1 MEKNKKKTLI
11 FSLGGSLIVPNDVIS
26 VNFLRKFRELI
37 LKLLR
42 KGQRIVLIIG
52 GGGTNRKYNAAAKKI
67 TKIKD
72 LDLDWLGIA
81 TTKLNAEFIRCI
93 FGNYAYPKVLDDPNT
108 KVNSKYKLI
117 IASGWKPGCSSDK
130 DAVLWAKNLKAEA
143 ILNLSDIDFVYDKDP
158 DKYPN
163 AKPLRT
169 VSWIDFIKIVGR
181 KWSPRKS
188 APFGPP
194 ASLLAQK
201 LGLKVVILNGKN
213 IKNLENYLNTK
224 KFKGTII
231 K

>member
-1 MEKNKKKTLI
+1 MKKNNKKTLI

-26 VNFLRKFRELI
+26 INFLKKFRELI
-37 LKLLR
+37 LKFLR
-42 KGQRIVLIIG
+42 KRYRIVIITG
-52 GGGTNRKYNAAAKKI
+52 GGGTNRKYNLAAQKI
-67 TKIKD
+67 SKIKN

-130 DAVLWAKNLKAEA
+130 DAVLWAKNLKASA
-143 ILNLSDIDFVYDKDP
+143 IFNLSDIDFVYDKDP
-158 DKYPN
+158 DKYPD

-169 VSWIDFIKIVGR
+169 VSWVNFIKIIG
-181 KWSPRKS
+181 KEWFPGKS

-194 ASLLAQK
+194 ASLLAKK
-201 LGLKVVILNGKN
+201 LGLEVVILNGKN
-213 IKNLENYLNTK
+213 IKNLENYLNNK

>member
-1 MEKNKKKTLI
+1 MKKDIKKTLI

-26 VNFLRKFRELI
+26 VNFLKKFRELI

-42 KGQRIVLIIG
+42 KGHRIFIITG
-52 GGGTNRKYNAAAKKI
+52 GGGTTRKYNAAAKKI

-169 VSWIDFIKIVGR
+169 VSWIDFIKIVGT

>member
-52 GGGTNRKYNAAAKKI
+52 GGGTNRKYNASAQKI
-67 TKIKD
+67 SKIKN

-93 FGNYAYPKVLDDPNT
+93 FGDYAYPQVVDDPHT
-108 KVNSKYKLI
+108 KMSSKYKLI
-117 IASGWKPGCSSDK
+117 VASGWKPGCSSDK
-130 DAVLWAKNLKAEA
+130 DAVLWAQNLKAEA
-143 ILNLSDIDFVYDKDP
+143 VFNLSDIDFVYDKDP

-163 AKPLRT
+163 AKPLKK
-169 VSWIDFIKIVGR
+169 VSWTDFIKIVGR

-213 IKNLENYLNTK
+213 IKNLENCLNNK

>member
-1 MEKNKKKTLI
+1 MEKNKKKTLV
-11 FSLGGSLIVPNDVIS
+11 FSLGGSLIIPDDVIS
-26 VNFLRKFRELI
+26 VNFLKKFRELI

-42 KGQRIVLIIG
+42 KGHRIVLITG
-52 GGGTNRKYNAAAKKI
+52 GGGTNRKYNTAAQKI

-72 LDLDWLGIA
+72 LNLDWLGIA

-93 FGNYAYPKVLDDPNT
+93 FGDYAYPKVLHDPNIR
-108 KVNSKYKLI
+108 VGSKYKLI

-130 DAVLWAKNLKAEA
+130 DAVLWAKNLKASV
-143 ILNLSDIDFVYDKDP
+143 IFNLSDIDFVYDKDP
-158 DKYPN
+158 DKFSN
-163 AKPLRT
+163 AKPLKNVNWT
-169 VSWIDFIKIVGR
+169 DFIKIVGK

-194 ASLLAQK
+194 ASLLAKK
-201 LGLKVVILNGKN
+201 LGLEVVILNGKN
-213 IKNLENYLNTK
+213 VKNLENCLNNK

>member
-1 MEKNKKKTLI
+1 MKKNNKKTLI
-11 FSLGGSLIVPNDVIS
+11 FSLGGSLIVPGDTIS
-26 VNFLRKFRELI
+26 VNFLKKFRELI

-42 KGQRIVLIIG
+42 KGHRIILITG
-52 GGGTNRKYNAAAKKI
+52 GGGICRKYNAAAKKI
-67 TKIKD
+67 TKIKN

-130 DAVLWAKNLKAEA
+130 DAVLWAKNLKASA
-143 ILNLSDIDFVYDKDP
+143 IFNLSDIDFVYDKDP
-158 DKYPN
+158 DKYPD

-169 VSWIDFIKIVGR
+169 VSWVNFIKIIG
-181 KWSPRKS
+181 KEWFPGKS

-194 ASLLAQK
+194 ASLLAKK
-201 LGLKVVILNGKN
+201 LGLEVVILNGKN
-213 IKNLENYLNTK
+213 IKNLENYLNNK